1 MENWSSLER
10 VVGSTKQQRRGGLAN
25 LEVRIEAFFF
35 FLIRNFLSVGLL
47 FWKEYLSAR
56 GGCKYIWLDKEQVLE
71 RAFSSETSTLNSSSS
86 IILPRLLCDNTE
98 VNLVGSQVLYL

>member
-35 FLIRNFLSVGLL
+35 FLNQEFPERRVAILEGISQRERWLQVYLVWIRNRFSRELL
-47 FWKEYLSAR
+47 AQRQAL
-56 GGCKYIWLDKEQVLE
+56 
-71 RAFSSETSTLNSSSS
+71 
-86 IILPRLLCDNTE
+86 
-98 VNLVGSQVLYL
+98 